1 MGSPLTD
8 DRPVPGPVSFRS
20 VEVSGVF
27 QAVDANHE
35 NVVIADLDSG
45 VGVVPVARVRWS
57 DVLAI
62 TTEADEDRAQ
72 AATGCG

>member
-57 DVLAI
+57 DVLSI